1 MTSYISI
8 IINKLI
14 KIYKIKYL
22 GENVTKINNIIF
34 NFQRDNDEVRFLL
47 DQHTMLD
54 FYSASL
60 LKQQSADS
68 HVAPRVHSDTL
79 SGNRVNQSLFFL
91 LNNAACL
98 SEKQQIPVL

>member
-22 GENVTKINNIIF
+22 GKNVTKIKNYTF

-47 DQHTMLD
+47 DQHRN
-54 FYSASL
+54 
-60 LKQQSADS
+60 
-68 HVAPRVHSDTL
+68 V
-79 SGNRVNQSLFFL
+79 G
-91 LNNAACL
+91 CL
-98 SEKQQIPVL
+98 